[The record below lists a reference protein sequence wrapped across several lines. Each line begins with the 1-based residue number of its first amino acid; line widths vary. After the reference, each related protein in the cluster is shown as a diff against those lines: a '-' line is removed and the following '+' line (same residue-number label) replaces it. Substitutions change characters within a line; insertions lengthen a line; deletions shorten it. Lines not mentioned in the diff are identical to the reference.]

1 MTTTKKVV
9 IVAVCGFVLSFLIGL
24 ISSVSFGI
32 VLLRAI
38 FCALIFAG
46 LYYGLSFVFEHYLVS
61 GSGTEG
67 QSSGGDSIIPQK
79 GQLIDIRVDDEIL
92 PEEENAPLFK
102 IPKELIPES
111 NNKAENAEPVEVLE
125 PVDAAGAQEVN
136 DVKPGEK
143 LFTTPQPQVKK
154 ENTGDSELGSLPD
167 MESMLSDMKSS
178 PTSDV
183 ITTSDFANS
192 DDMIASGELRGADK
206 ELMAKAIHTVL
217 TRDNN

>member
-1 MTTTKKVV
+1 MNTTKKVV
-9 IVAVCGFVLSFLIGL
+9 MVAVCGFVLSFLVGL

-46 LYYGLSFVFEHYLVS
+46 LYYALSIVFERYLINS
-61 GSGTEG
+61 GSAG
-67 QSSGGDSIIPQK
+67 QSSGGESIIPQK

-102 IPKELIPES
+102 IPKELMPES
-111 NNKAENAEPVEVLE
+111 ANNADNAEAVEVLE
-125 PVDAAGAQEVN
+125 PVDVVQDDAA
-136 DVKPGEK
+136 VKSGEK
-143 LFTTPQPQVKK
+143 LFATPQSKK
-154 ENTGDSELGSLPD
+154 ENTGGSELGSLPD
-167 MESMLSDMKSS
+167 MESMLSEMQSS
-178 PTSDV
+178 PSSEV

-192 DDMIASGELRGADK
+192 NDMVASGELRGADK

>member
-32 VLLRAI
+32 VLLRAVV
-38 FCALIFAG
+38 CALIFAG
-46 LYYGLSFVFEHYLVS
+46 LYYALSVVFQRFLIGNSGGSEHV
-61 GSGTEG
+61 
-67 QSSGGDSIIPQK
+67 SGGDSIIPQK
-79 GQLIDIRVDDEIL
+79 GQLIDIKVDDEIL

-111 NNKAENAEPVEVLE
+111 NNNAVEVLE
-125 PVDAAGAQEVN
+125 PVENAQEVN
-136 DVKPGEK
+136 DVKAGEK
-143 LFTTPQPQVKK
+143 LFTTPQPQVKN

-167 MESMLSDMKSS
+167 MESMLSDMQSS
-178 PTSDV
+178 PTSEV

-192 DDMIASGELRGADK
+192 DNMIASGELRGADK

>member
-1 MTTTKKVV
+1 MNTTKKVV
-9 IVAVCGFVLSFLIGL
+9 MVAVCGFVLSFLVGL

-46 LYYGLSFVFEHYLVS
+46 LYYALSIVFERYLINS
-61 GSGTEG
+61 GSAG
-67 QSSGGDSIIPQK
+67 QSSGGESIIPQK

-102 IPKELIPES
+102 IPKELMPES
-111 NNKAENAEPVEVLE
+111 ANNADNAEAVEVLE
-125 PVDAAGAQEVN
+125 PVDVVQDDAA
-136 DVKPGEK
+136 VKPGEK
-143 LFTTPQPQVKK
+143 LFATPQSKK
-154 ENTGDSELGSLPD
+154 ENIGGSELGSLPD
-167 MESMLSDMKSS
+167 MESMLSDMQSS
-178 PTSDV
+178 PSSEV

-192 DDMIASGELRGADK
+192 NDMVASGELRGADK

>member
-32 VLLRAI
+32 VLLRAV

-46 LYYGLSFVFEHYLVS
+46 LYYALSVVFQRFLISNSGALEHV
-61 GSGTEG
+61 
-67 QSSGGDSIIPQK
+67 SGGDSIIPQK
-79 GQLIDIRVDDEIL
+79 GQLIDIKVDDEIL

-111 NNKAENAEPVEVLE
+111 NNNAVEVLE
-125 PVDAAGAQEVN
+125 PVENAQEVN
-136 DVKPGEK
+136 DVKTGEK
-143 LFTTPQPQVKK
+143 LFTTPQSQVKN

-167 MESMLSDMKSS
+167 MESMLSDMQSS
-178 PTSDV
+178 PTSEV

-192 DDMIASGELRGADK
+192 DNMIASGELRGADK
-206 ELMAKAIHTVL
+206 ELMAKAFHTVL

>member
-46 LYYGLSFVFEHYLVS
+46 LYYALSVVFQRFLIGNS
-61 GSGTEG
+61 GGSE
-67 QSSGGDSIIPQK
+67 QVSGGDSIIPQK

-111 NNKAENAEPVEVLE
+111 NNNAVEVLE
-125 PVDAAGAQEVN
+125 PVENAQEVS

-143 LFTTPQPQVKK
+143 LFTTPQTQVKK

-167 MESMLSDMKSS
+167 MESMLSDMQSS
-178 PTSDV
+178 PTSEV

-192 DDMIASGELRGADK
+192 DNMIASGELRGADK

>member
-32 VLLRAI
+32 VLLRAV

-46 LYYGLSFVFEHYLVS
+46 LYYALSVVFQRFLISNSGALEHV
-61 GSGTEG
+61 
-67 QSSGGDSIIPQK
+67 SGGDSIIPQK
-79 GQLIDIRVDDEIL
+79 GQLIDIKVDDEIL

-111 NNKAENAEPVEVLE
+111 NNNAVEVLE
-125 PVDAAGAQEVN
+125 PVENAQEVN
-136 DVKPGEK
+136 DVKAGEK
-143 LFTTPQPQVKK
+143 LFTTPQPQVKN

-167 MESMLSDMKSS
+167 MESMLSDMQSS
-178 PTSDV
+178 PTSEV

-192 DDMIASGELRGADK
+192 DNMIASGELRGADK

>member
-1 MTTTKKVV
+1 MNTTKKVV
-9 IVAVCGFVLSFLIGL
+9 MVAVCGFVLSFLVGL

-46 LYYGLSFVFEHYLVS
+46 LYYALSVVFQRFLIGNS
-61 GSGTEG
+61 GGSE
-67 QSSGGDSIIPQK
+67 QVSGGDSIIPQK

-102 IPKELIPES
+102 IPKELMPES
-111 NNKAENAEPVEVLE
+111 ANNADNAEAVEVLE
-125 PVDAAGAQEVN
+125 PVDVVQDDAA
-136 DVKPGEK
+136 VKPGEK
-143 LFTTPQPQVKK
+143 LFATPQSKK
-154 ENTGDSELGSLPD
+154 ENTGGSELGSLPD
-167 MESMLSDMKSS
+167 MESMLSDMQSS
-178 PTSDV
+178 PSSEV

-192 DDMIASGELRGADK
+192 NDMVASGELRGADK